1 MTQTPDYQSEQ
12 VEEDFGLNF
21 DLAEDTDELVD
32 DIEINL
38 AFDADEAEEAEDE
51 TPLNLDLTDDDE
63 ADEAEPG
70 EESPAVAEA
79 DAEAEEALAELREE
93 LLTKVGDWY
102 VVHTYS
108 GMENRVKQNIDSRVK
123 TLNMEDFIFETVVP
137 TEDAVEMRNGQKKN
151 VTRTYLPGYILVRMD
166 MNEDSWGAIRHTPS
180 VTGFVGHHANEP
192 VPLSLAEVEQ
202 MLTPSVMSRLA
213 AQHKD
218 RPARTPMKVDVMDY
232 RVGDQVMVVEGP
244 FAGIHATVT
253 EINTHNQ
260 RLRANVEI
268 LGRETPVDLTF
279 QQIQKVV

>member
-1 MTQTPDYQSEQ
+1 MGRDFSRPC
-12 VEEDFGLNF
+12 VLPRFAVVVFLDFGLNF

-123 TLNMEDFIFETVVP
+123 TLNMEDFIFQVEVFQ
-137 TEDAVEMRNGQKKN
+137 EEAVEIKNGQRKLVRRNKF
-151 VTRTYLPGYILVRMD
+151 PGYVLVRMD
-166 MNEDSWGAIRHTPS
+166 
-180 VTGFVGHHANEP
+180 
-192 VPLSLAEVEQ
+192 
-202 MLTPSVMSRLA
+202 LTDES
-213 AQHKD
+213 
-218 RPARTPMKVDVMDY
+218 
-232 RVGDQVMVVEGP
+232 
-244 FAGIHATVT
+244 
-253 EINTHNQ
+253 
-260 RLRANVEI
+260 
-268 LGRETPVDLTF
+268 
-279 QQIQKVV
+279 